1 MITLENFE
9 ITMKAIYAEKGIYE
23 NFGQNEIL
31 KLKDKYRYN
40 PYGTEKE
47 RHTAHI
53 IDGLDDWAS
62 NFTGNN

>member
-1 MITLENFE
+1 MITLDNFKLV
-9 ITMKAIYAEKGIYE
+9 MKAKAEEGGLYE
-23 NFGQNEIL
+23 NFGQNEIS